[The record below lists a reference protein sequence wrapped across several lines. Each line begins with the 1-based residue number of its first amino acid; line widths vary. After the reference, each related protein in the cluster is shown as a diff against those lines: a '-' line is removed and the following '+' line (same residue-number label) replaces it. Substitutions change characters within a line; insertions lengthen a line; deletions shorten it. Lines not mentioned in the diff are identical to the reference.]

1 MAIPNS
7 RLIVANASKLM
18 PKQADFLKVNEN
30 SIFNIST
37 MLPTAL
43 SSGSLMPIGKAITT
57 NPSQILNSLKSLG
70 FSKEISS
77 IDKLNMSFSVASV
90 MNRLKGTA
98 GTTIGNKYAMNTIF
112 GNCPYDGSNLNML
125 NGLFMGL
132 LPTMAARQKCSNG
145 LVSSLL
151 GTFGT
156 EITPNV
162 IGKNIG
168 NISKNVKD
176 GKGTSFLTD
185 LNLNSTLIGFKSSG
199 VNPNNLISSIVNK
212 SDLADSKKPKSAF
225 GTMIENMNMNDM
237 NFNGN
242 DKVFNVAKKASKD
255 KSPTLIDIG
264 SPIVNKLTTS
274 DLIASKS
281 YISNLGTRIF

>member
-7 RLIVANASKLM
+7 RMTVANAGKLIS
-18 PKQADFLKVNEN
+18 KQADFLKVNEN

-37 MLPTAL
+37 TLPSIL
-43 SSGSLMPIGKAITT
+43 SSNSLVPLGKAIST
-57 NPSQILNSLKSLG
+57 NPSQILGSLKSLG

-77 IDKLNMSFSVASV
+77 IDKLNTSVSVASV
-90 MNRLKGTA
+90 MNRLKGNA

-132 LPTMAARQKCSNG
+132 LPTMASRQNCSNG

-151 GTFGT
+151 GTFGN

-185 LNLNSTLIGFKSSG
+185 LNLNSSLIGFKSSG

-225 GTMIENMNMNDM
+225 GTMIENMNVSDM
-237 NFNGN
+237 TFNGN
-242 DKVFNVAKKASKD
+242 NKVYDVAKKASKD

-264 SPIVNKLTTS
+264 SPIVNKLSTS
-274 DLIASKS
+274 DIIASKS